1 MKLCFRLIALA
12 LCLCLLTGCGLI
24 PGSGQPDLAQMGL
37 TAYSE
42 MVYSRP
48 DMEQLEQ
55 CLADALTA
63 ASGTDFDSIIRAVY
77 AFYDEYD
84 LFYTNYSLADLRYS
98 ADLTDGYW
106 EEECDFCAAAS
117 PRVDAMLEELYYG
130 LAKSP
135 CLGQL
140 ESEEYFGPGYF
151 DAYQGENNWDA
162 EFTALLETQADLVSR
177 YYELSAVGTE
187 FGEDSEGYYAAV
199 YTDMAEL
206 LIELVKVRHEIAAY
220 WGYEDYSAFSFDYT
234 YYRDYPVSDSR
245 EYMDRIRQELVPLYR
260 QVNTQGFW
268 QDAFPAVTEE
278 ETYKFVARMA
288 RKMGGTISDA
298 FYALN
303 ICGLHDLGYGENKY
317 PSSFEVYLTT
327 YDLPFIFMSPSM
339 TTYDYLT
346 FAHEFG
352 HFCADYA
359 AYGSY
364 VGMDVQEF
372 FSQGMEYLSLCYGE
386 APESLVR
393 AKMADS
399 LCLYVE
405 QSAYAQ
411 FEMALYDLPEEALTA
426 ENVRRLYREVCE
438 SYGLDSIG
446 FDDREFVTITHYYT
460 NPLYILSYV
469 VSNDAA
475 LQLYQLEKESNGSGL
490 ACLEENLTSQEYY
503 FLAFLDAA
511 GLESP
516 FGAGRL
522 ETVRDLFTEILG

>member
-1 MKLCFRLIALA
+1 MKPYLRLIAMA

-24 PGSGQPDLAQMGL
+24 PGSGKPDLAEMGL
-37 TAYSE
+37 TAYSD
-42 MVYSRP
+42 MIYARP
-48 DMEQLEQ
+48 DMDQLE
-55 CLADALTA
+55 LTLKEALEA
-63 ASGTDFDSIIRAVY
+63 AAGTDFEKLIQSIY
-77 AFYDEYD
+77 AFFDAYD
-84 LFYTNYSLADLRYS
+84 LFFTHYSLADLRYS
-98 ADLTDGYW
+98 ADLTDAHW
-106 EEECDFCAAAS
+106 EEECDFLGANS
-117 PRVDAMLEELYYG
+117 PRVDAMLEELYYA

-135 CLGQL
+135 WLEEL

-151 DAYQGENNWDA
+151 DSYQGENNWDA
-162 EFTALLETQADLVSR
+162 EFTALLQTQSDLVSR
-177 YYELSAVGTE
+177 YYELSATGAE
-187 FGEDSEGYYAAV
+187 YEPDSESYYAAV
-199 YTDMAEL
+199 YDDMAEL
-206 LIELVKVRHEIAAY
+206 LIELVKLRHHIAEY

-234 YYRDYPVSDSR
+234 YYRDYPVADSR

-260 QVNTQGFW
+260 QVNESDFW
-268 QDAFPAVTEE
+268 QDAFPAATEE
-278 ETYKFVARMA
+278 DTYKFVARAA
-288 RKMGGTISDA
+288 RKMGGVISEA

-303 ICGLHDLGYGENKY
+303 ICGLHDIGYGENKY
-317 PSSFEVYLTT
+317 PSSFEVYLAS
-327 YDLPFIFMSPSM
+327 YDLPFVFMSPSM

-364 VGMDVQEF
+364 AGMDVQEF

-386 APESLVR
+386 APEALIR

-411 FEMALYDLPEEALTA
+411 FEMALYGLPEEALTA
-426 ENVRRLYREVCE
+426 ENIRQLYRQVGE

-475 LQLYQLEKESNGSGL
+475 LQLYQLERANAGSGL
-490 ACLEENLTSQEYY
+490 ACLEENLATQEYC
-503 FLAFLDAA
+503 FLSFLNAA

-516 FGAGRL
+516 FSPGRL
-522 ETVRDLFTEILG
+522 EAVRRLFEEVLG